1 MCRSRR
7 ELSNEYLLAKIR
19 FDTAENEPCI
29 LYSLPALCVQIAHCY
44 YYRSPRLLRPL
55 RRGAS
60 DASAARVGQ
69 IHGGDTADSRYRQEV
84 DVLRSKMAALHKDL
98 NEQRAVAEEQDA
110 SIRRLRESRDQLRGK
125 NQADSAKRQNLRIW
139 MSQNCALTDD
149 DIDAIE
155 AGFGEAVDTA
165 RAFARAMLPNQPQ
178 TMFFSNS
185 ESEPIFF

>member
-1 MCRSRR
+1 
-7 ELSNEYLLAKIR
+7 
-19 FDTAENEPCI
+19 
-29 LYSLPALCVQIAHCY
+29 
-44 YYRSPRLLRPL
+44 
-55 RRGAS
+55 
-60 DASAARVGQ
+60 
-69 IHGGDTADSRYRQEV
+69 
-84 DVLRSKMAALHKDL
+84 VLRSKLAALHKDL

-165 RAFARAMLPNQPQ
+165 RAFARAMLPNQSP
-178 TMFFSNS
+178 TSPLVERKLFVDGSLIGNS
-185 ESEPIFF
+185 TPEKPGPAAEQERLAPCETSAPRERAEGDLGGSPSTVPDEGSAPSASPMSRSPWEPARL